1 MKSDGLWNAFE
12 AGRPMTTKRPDT
24 IQSLNVL
31 IVDDEANIRKTLGVC
46 LESRG
51 HRVTAVSNGKD
62 ARAEADRQVF
72 DLAFLDLRLGT
83 DNGLDLIPPIL
94 GACPWIKIVVITAYA
109 SIDTA
114 VEAMRRGATDYIPKP
129 FTPEQVQLVTD
140 RVAAVRGM
148 EQRIATLK
156 EDLER
161 LHPEVSFISQHPG
174 VQRAM
179 ELARQVAASE
189 AVVLLRGPS
198 GTGKTV
204 LARAI
209 HGWSRRADKPFGTV
223 SCPTLSPDLLESELF
238 GHVRGAFT
246 GAVHDNPGRIAACE
260 GGTLFLDEIG
270 DLPLTLQP
278 KLLHF
283 IQDREYERVGDQR
296 TRKAD
301 VRIIAATNADLEK
314 AVQERRFREDLYYR
328 LNVIQIDLPPLA
340 DRPDDVEVLA
350 RNMLEFFGAQNH
362 KVLKGFSDPAI
373 EALRR
378 YSWPGN
384 IRELRNAV
392 ERAAIL
398 CTSDVVLMEHLP
410 ASIAPQTPPHQLG
423 DHVSLKTI
431 EEHHIRRVVAS
442 TKTLQE
448 AANILGIDQ
457 ATLWHKRKQYGI

>member
-1 MKSDGLWNAFE
+1 
-12 AGRPMTTKRPDT
+12 MTTKGGRK
-24 IQSLNVL
+24 IQNLNVL
-31 IVDDEANIRKTLGVC
+31 IVDDEANIRKTLAVC

-51 HRVTAVSNGKD
+51 HRVIAVSNGKD
-62 ARAEADRQVF
+62 ARAETERQVF
-72 DLAFLDLRLGT
+72 DLAFVDLRLGT
-83 DNGLDLIPPIL
+83 ENGLDLIPPIL

-140 RVAAVRGM
+140 RVAMVRGM
-148 EQRIATLK
+148 EQRIAILK

-161 LHPEVSFISQHPG
+161 LHPEVSFTSQHPG
-174 VQRAM
+174 MLRAM
-179 ELARQVAASE
+179 ELARQVAVSE

-209 HGWSRRADKPFGTV
+209 HGWSHRADKPFGTI
-223 SCPTLSPDLLESELF
+223 SCPTLNPDLLESELF
-238 GHVRGAFT
+238 GHVKGAFT
-246 GAVHDNPGRIAACE
+246 GALRDNPGRVAACE

-270 DLPLTLQP
+270 DLPLALQP
-278 KLLHF
+278 KLLRF
-283 IQDREYERVGDQR
+283 LQDRDYERVGDHR

-301 VRIIAATNADLEK
+301 VRIITATNTDLDE
-314 AVQERRFREDLYYR
+314 AVREGRFREDLYYR

-340 DRPDDVEVLA
+340 DRPDDVEILA
-350 RNMLEFFGAQNH
+350 KNMLEFFAAQNH
-362 KVLKGFSDPAI
+362 KILKGFSDQVI
-373 EALRR
+373 KALRE

-398 CTSDVVLMEHLP
+398 CPTDTIQIEHLP
-410 ASIAPQTPPHQLG
+410 ASVAPHTPPLQLG

-431 EEHHIRRVVAS
+431 EEDHIRRVLAS

>member
-1 MKSDGLWNAFE
+1 M
-12 AGRPMTTKRPDT
+12 
-24 IQSLNVL
+24 LNIL
-31 IVDDEANIRKTLGVC
+31 IIDDEANIRKMLTVC

-72 DLAFLDLRLGT
+72 DMAFVDLRLGT
-83 DNGLDLIPPIL
+83 ENGLDLIPPLI

-129 FTPEQVQLVTD
+129 FTPEEVRIVTD
-140 RVAAVRGM
+140 RVATVRGM
-148 EQRIATLK
+148 EQRIATLQ

-161 LHPEVSFISQHPG
+161 LHPEVSFSSRHPG
-174 VQRAM
+174 MQRAV

-209 HGWSRRADKPFGTV
+209 HGWSRRADKPFGTI

-238 GHVRGAFT
+238 GHVKGAFT
-246 GAVHDNPGRIAACE
+246 GALRDNPGRVASCE

-270 DLPLTLQP
+270 DLPLALQP
-278 KLLHF
+278 KLLRF
-283 IQDREYERVGDQR
+283 IQDREYESVGDQR
-296 TRKAD
+296 TKRAD
-301 VRIIAATNADLEK
+301 VRIVTATNADLDK
-314 AVQERRFREDLYYR
+314 AVQDGGFREDLYYR

-340 DRPDDVEVLA
+340 DRPEDVEALA
-350 RNMLEFFGAQNH
+350 KNMLEFFSAQNH
-362 KVLKGFSDPAI
+362 KMLKGFSDATI
-373 EALRR
+373 KALRQ

-398 CTSDVVLMEHLP
+398 CTTDTIQIEHLP
-410 ASIAPQTPPHQLG
+410 VSVAPHTPTVQLG
-423 DHVSLKTI
+423 DRVSLKTI
-431 EEHHIRRVVAS
+431 EEQHIRRVVAT

-448 AANILGIDQ
+448 AADILGIDQ